1 MKMLVATWGWSS
13 FKAETCRSGKN
24 KYKIVQQIGAK
35 NLRVC
40 VCVRACI
47 HTSAFDVFC
56 VDLTTKSDYF
66 PIAELICDYS
76 AVRTET
82 LNTIQIN
89 FLLYDV
95 KRNHTVWITTR
106 QWANY
111 SFYAF
116 ICRFMFV
123 SLFCVFC
130 FLFCVFFV
138 LVLFSVLFLL
148 MYIDLP
154 FYIYL
159 QVY

>member
-1 MKMLVATWGWSS
+1 M
-13 FKAETCRSGKN
+13 C
-24 KYKIVQQIGAK
+24 
-35 NLRVC
+35 VC
-40 VCVRACI
+40 VCVCVCACI

-56 VDLTTKSDYF
+56 VDLRTKSNYF
-66 PIAELICDYS
+66 PIAELIYDYS

-95 KRNHTVWITTR
+95 KRNHTVLITTR
-106 QWANY
+106 QCANY

-116 ICRFMFV
+116 IFRFMFV
-123 SLFCVFC
+123 SLFCMFC